1 MHKGEVGLFSRRR
14 IKDWKLYTEKLE
26 VADLQVGNRPTKR
39 LHFLNVDQKTLHLV
53 KEAGQYVMSE
63 SQRIVDSFYGNL
75 SKDEYLTS
83 IINEYSAINSLKVS
97 LNKYLEQ
104 FFSGEIDEQ
113 FVQTRV
119 KVGEV
124 HSRINLSAN
133 YFIMGHNLIV
143 QYITTI
149 LMEKL
154 NKQPDKMI

>member
-1 MHKGEVGLFSRRR
+1 
-14 IKDWKLYTEKLE
+14 
-26 VADLQVGNRPTKR
+26 
-39 LHFLNVDQKTLHLV
+39 
-53 KEAGQYVMSE
+53 
-63 SQRIVDSFYGNL
+63 
-75 SKDEYLTS
+75 
-83 IINEYSAINSLKVS
+83 
-97 LNKYLEQ
+97 NKYLEQ

-154 NKQPDKMI
+154 NKQPDKMISLVLAVQKLAAFDQQLIVDVYYETTFKGFLHEISSMLNSLTELDI